1 MAEHSWISL
10 ILRKIQNLNVDD
22 VYTHVYY
29 IYICMYVY
37 MYLVCLCMYIHTTYL
52 YLDTDM

>member
-1 MAEHSWISL
+1 MAERSWISL

-29 IYICMYVY
+29 IYVCIYVFSVFVYVY
-37 MYLVCLCMYIHTTYL
+37 THMHIFI
-52 YLDTDM
+52 